1 MLPPL
6 VLAAGPVIGNQII
19 QIIKD
24 SAFLTIIALPELT
37 HAASSIQS
45 RHYVP
50 FAAFITAVLL
60 YWVLCLVVEAGVS
73 SIDRLADGAAIGAA
87 DGRRAAT
94 VLDVAGVS
102 KSFGDAR
109 SAVRRQLP
117 GRQGRDG
124 LRARSVG
131 LGQVDPAALHQLA
144 GAARCRPDLSERR
157 SKSASPAAGVVMSDR
172 DLSRIRTRI
181 GMVFQ
186 HFALWPHLTV
196 LQNLMEAPV
205 QVQKRPKAEVRDEA
219 LALLAKVG
227 LSDKRDVFPAQ
238 LSGGQKQRVGIARA
252 LAMRPDLLL
261 FDEPTSALDPEL
273 VGEVLVV
280 MRELA
285 REGMTMVVVTHEMGF
300 ARDAATR
307 VLFLDRGRVVETAA
321 PERFFASPETERA
334 RQFLQR
340 YAGHAANGGR

>member
-1 MLPPL
+1 MAPN
-6 VLAAGPVIGNQII
+6 G
-19 QIIKD
+19 K
-24 SAFLTIIALPELT
+24 
-37 HAASSIQS
+37 
-45 RHYVP
+45 
-50 FAAFITAVLL
+50 
-60 YWVLCLVVEAGVS
+60 
-73 SIDRLADGAAIGAA
+73 
-87 DGRRAAT
+87 

-102 KSFGDAR
+102 KRFGALEVLSDISFQVEKGETICVLGP
-109 SAVRRQLP
+109 SGSGKSTL
-117 GRQGRDG
+117 
-124 LRARSVG
+124 LRCINW
-131 LGQVDPAALHQLA
+131 LE
-144 GAARCRPDLSERR
+144 RPDAGQIYLNGTEIGVNG
-157 SKSASPAAGVVMSDR
+157 AGVVMSDR
-172 DLSRIRTRI
+172 ELSRIRTRI

-205 QVQKRPKAEVRDEA
+205 QVQRRPRGEVRDEA

-227 LSDKRDVFPAQ
+227 LSDKRDTFPAK

-285 REGMTMVVVTHEMGF
+285 REGRTMVVVTHEMGF
-300 ARDAATR
+300 AREAATR
-307 VLFLDRGRVVETAA
+307 VMFLDRGRVVETGS
-321 PERFFASPETERA
+321 PEQFFTNPETERA

-340 YAGHAANGGR
+340 YAGDAVNGKR

>member
-1 MLPPL
+1 M
-6 VLAAGPVIGNQII
+6 A
-19 QIIKD
+19 
-24 SAFLTIIALPELT
+24 
-37 HAASSIQS
+37 
-45 RHYVP
+45 
-50 FAAFITAVLL
+50 
-60 YWVLCLVVEAGVS
+60 EA
-73 SIDRLADGAAIGAA
+73 RK
-87 DGRRAAT
+87 

-102 KSFGDAR
+102 KRFGDNEVL
-109 SAVRRQLP
+109 SDV
-117 GRQGRDG
+117 
-124 LRARSVG
+124 SF
-131 LGQVDPAALHQLA
+131 QVDKGETICVLGPSGSGKSTLL
-144 GAARCRPDLSERR
+144 RCINWLERPDAGQIYLNGERVGINNAGIVMGDRELS
-157 SKSASPAAGVVMSDR
+157 K
-172 DLSRIRTRI
+172 IRTHI

-227 LSDKRDVFPAQ
+227 LGDKRDAFPAK

-252 LAMRPDLLL
+252 LAMHPDLLL

-280 MRELA
+280 MRDLA
-285 REGMTMVVVTHEMGF
+285 REGMTMVIVTHEMAF

-307 VLFLDRGRVVETAA
+307 VLFLDRGRVVETG
-321 PERFFASPETERA
+321 PPDQFFSSPETERA

-340 YAGHAANGGR
+340 YAGDIANNRR

>member
-1 MLPPL
+1 M
-6 VLAAGPVIGNQII
+6 AETR
-19 QIIKD
+19 K
-24 SAFLTIIALPELT
+24 
-37 HAASSIQS
+37 
-45 RHYVP
+45 
-50 FAAFITAVLL
+50 
-60 YWVLCLVVEAGVS
+60 
-73 SIDRLADGAAIGAA
+73 
-87 DGRRAAT
+87 

-102 KSFGDAR
+102 KRFGDIEVL
-109 SAVRRQLP
+109 SDV
-117 GRQGRDG
+117 
-124 LRARSVG
+124 SF
-131 LGQVDPAALHQLA
+131 QVDKGETICVLGPSGSGKSTLL
-144 GAARCRPDLSERR
+144 RCINWLERPDAGQIYLNGERVGINNAGIVMGDRELS
-157 SKSASPAAGVVMSDR
+157 K
-172 DLSRIRTRI
+172 IRTHI

-227 LSDKRDVFPAQ
+227 LGDKRDAFPAK

-252 LAMRPDLLL
+252 LAMHPDLLL

-280 MRELA
+280 MRDLA
-285 REGMTMVVVTHEMGF
+285 REGMTMVIVTHEMAF

-307 VLFLDRGRVVETAA
+307 VLFLDRGRVVETG
-321 PERFFASPETERA
+321 PPDQFFSSPDTERA

-340 YAGHAANGGR
+340 YAGDIANNRR